1 MGKLVVC
8 GDSFSIGIGCHDLKN
23 EPYGALLAKELDK
36 DVINYSK
43 GSSTNLSILLQVK
56 YAIEKNPDIDLIC
69 IGVTSYNRVDW
80 FPENITPVHNH
91 LHLSNVNYHQYP
103 PYGKDTYPYLLE
115 NPMKDDPQYNGQM
128 LTENYYGVVDYV
140 DNVLTQKRG
149 AGDYFLKF
157 KKERPERMKLL
168 RNFYAEIF
176 DDQIQRQYDMGLM
189 VMAHNLLKKKGINHL
204 ILTSDAEFTTYI
216 SKENLV
222 NVDWYV

>member
-1 MGKLVVC
+1 
-8 GDSFSIGIGCHDLKN
+8 
-23 EPYGALLAKELDK
+23 
-36 DVINYSK
+36 
-43 GSSTNLSILLQVK
+43 
-56 YAIEKNPDIDLIC
+56 
-69 IGVTSYNRVDW
+69 
-80 FPENITPVHNH
+80 
-91 LHLSNVNYHQYP
+91 
-103 PYGKDTYPYLLE
+103 
-115 NPMKDDPQYNGQM
+115 MKDDPQYNGQM

-189 VMAHNLLKKKGINHL
+189 IMAHNLLKKKGINHL

-222 NVDWYV
+222 NVDWYVLSEQYPDDLNTLHTSAEGQKVAYKNVLRKIKNNGW